1 MSNDKWKISG
11 PSTSMKVLLLNQCFY
26 PDVAS
31 TAQHLSDLAVE
42 LAAGGHEVTVIAS
55 DRGYD
60 NPAIR
65 FPRRET
71 WKGIRIIRI
80 PSVSLGKSS
89 KLRRALNFATFL
101 LVCALRLLLLPRFDV
116 VVALTS
122 PPLISVLGSLFVSL
136 KGGRLIFW
144 VMDLNPDE
152 AIAAGWLKENSF
164 AARVLSR
171 LLACSL
177 RHAER
182 IVVLDR
188 FMKQRIVAKGIR
200 EEKIVTIAPW
210 SHNDAVK
217 FDPVGREQFRLG
229 NNLAEK
235 FVVMYSGNHSPCHS
249 LDTLLGAAGK
259 LADRDDIAFCFVGGG
274 SEYEK
279 VKTYAQDNK
288 LRNILCL
295 PYQPLSELASSL
307 SAADLQVV
315 VMGDAFTGIVHPC
328 KIYNILEIGSP
339 VLYVGP
345 ATSHVVDVIA
355 KLDDQD
361 LICGVRHGEIDK
373 AVDYIVAGAQ
383 SVTRRRSASAIKAAT
398 AFSKEALLPRMVEL
412 IDRSPNG
419 AFWSSPPVSDSKAES
434 LSSLS

>member
-1 MSNDKWKISG
+1 
-11 PSTSMKVLLLNQCFY
+11 MKVLLLNQCFY
-26 PDVAS
+26 PDVAA
-31 TAQHLSDLAVE
+31 TAQHLTDLAVE
-42 LAAGGHEVTVIAS
+42 LAAGGHDVTVIAG

-101 LVCALRLLLLPRFDV
+101 FVCALRLLLLPRFDV
-116 VVALTS
+116 VFALTS

-152 AIAAGWLKENSF
+152 AIAAGWLKEESF
-164 AARVLSR
+164 AAIALSR
-171 LLACSL
+171 LLAYSL

-182 IVVLDR
+182 IVALDR
-188 FMKQRIVAKGIR
+188 FMKQRIVAKGIP

-210 SHNDAVK
+210 SHNDAVR
-217 FDPVGREQFRLG
+217 FDPIGREKFRSG
-229 NNLAEK
+229 NDLSEK

-249 LDTLLGAAGK
+249 LDTLLGAAGI
-259 LADRDDIAFCFVGGG
+259 LADRDDIAFCFIGGG

-279 VKTYAQDNK
+279 VKAYAQGNK

-295 PYQPLSELASSL
+295 PYRPLSELASSL
-307 SAADLQVV
+307 SAADLHVV

-345 ATSHVVDVIA
+345 TTSHVVDVIA

-361 LICGVRHGEIDK
+361 LICSVRHGEIDE
-373 AVDYIVAGAQ
+373 AVDYIVAGSQTA
-383 SVTRRRSASAIKAAT
+383 TRRRSPSAIKAAA
-398 AFSKEALLPRMVEL
+398 AFSREALLPRMVEL
-412 IDRSPNG
+412 IDCSPHG
-419 AFWSSPPVSDSKAES
+419 AFLSSPLVSDSKAQS
-434 LSSLS
+434 LS